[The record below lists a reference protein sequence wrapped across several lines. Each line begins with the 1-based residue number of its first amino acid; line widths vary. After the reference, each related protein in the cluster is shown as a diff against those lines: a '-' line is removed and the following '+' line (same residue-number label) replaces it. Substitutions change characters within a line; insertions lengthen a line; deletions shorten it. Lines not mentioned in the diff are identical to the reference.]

1 MFVGS
6 TAELQKML
14 KDENT
19 EAKKKL
25 KKSKIFKI
33 SELTSVSHNLFLD
46 DLYETG
52 ILLDPIEIKVDN
64 HSSVMDFHIYYQKK
78 RSMLFIE
85 VVEE

>member
-1 MFVGS
+1 M
-6 TAELQKML
+6 KIL
-14 KDENT
+14 K
-19 EAKKKL
+19 AKKKL

-64 HSSVMDFHIYYQKK
+64 H
-78 RSMLFIE
+78 
-85 VVEE
+85 